1 MLFGNKE
8 NDHSQEILRLRS
20 ELERKNAQ
28 LKEVS
33 ARAEE
38 AEKHAHEH
46 SSGNQHMTD
55 LLSHLGMFSQSLA
68 HTQGSLADLAN
79 NMLDAQVR
87 AAEAGQI
94 SRESGGAIDGIA
106 VSLSQLAE
114 DSTQAAEKVGK
125 LDERAQQVGGI
136 LQLIKDIADQT
147 NLLALNAAIEAARAG
162 EAGRGFA
169 VVADEV
175 RKLAERTAN
184 ATSEIA
190 SLVHLIRTDSAASRD
205 EMGKLAERAAGSSQ
219 SGQQAADTMG
229 NLVGMFGKI
238 EKAAE
243 VRALRGFCEL
253 VKVDHLIY
261 KFRVYQ
267 VLLGISEDDESKFAS
282 HADCRLG
289 KWYNGEGKQRYGNLP
304 GYRDIE
310 APHQGVHNNALKA
323 IRAHAAGDGRAM
335 VEAVAEMEKAS
346 LSVLDALERMAASS
360 AAHQSEAEAAPAHS
374 H

>member
-106 VSLSQLAE
+106 VSLSQLA
-114 DSTQAAEKVGK
+114 
-125 LDERAQQVGGI
+125 
-136 LQLIKDIADQT
+136 
-147 NLLALNAAIEAARAG
+147 
-162 EAGRGFA
+162 
-169 VVADEV
+169 
-175 RKLAERTAN
+175 
-184 ATSEIA
+184 
-190 SLVHLIRTDSAASRD
+190 
-205 EMGKLAERAAGSSQ
+205 
-219 SGQQAADTMG
+219 
-229 NLVGMFGKI
+229 
-238 EKAAE
+238 
-243 VRALRGFCEL
+243 
-253 VKVDHLIY
+253 
-261 KFRVYQ
+261 
-267 VLLGISEDDESKFAS
+267 
-282 HADCRLG
+282 
-289 KWYNGEGKQRYGNLP
+289 
-304 GYRDIE
+304 
-310 APHQGVHNNALKA
+310 
-323 IRAHAAGDGRAM
+323 
-335 VEAVAEMEKAS
+335 
-346 LSVLDALERMAASS
+346 
-360 AAHQSEAEAAPAHS
+360 
-374 H
+374 

>member
-8 NDHSQEILRLRS
+8 NDHSQEILKLRS

-28 LKEVS
+28 LAE
-33 ARAEE
+33 ARAHAEA
-38 AEKHAHEH
+38 AEKHAHE
-46 SSGNQHMTD
+46 SGAGNQTMTD
-55 LLSHLGMFSQSLA
+55 LLANLSMFAQSLGG
-68 HTQGSLADLAN
+68 TQSSLSDLATS
-79 NMLDAQVR
+79 MLEAQVR
-87 AAEAGQI
+87 AAEAGQVC
-94 SRESGGAIDGIA
+94 RDSGSAIDGIA
-106 VSLSQLAE
+106 VDLTQLAE

-190 SLVHLIRTDSAASRD
+190 NLVHLIRTDSAASRD

-219 SGQQAADTMG
+219 NGQHAAETMG
-229 NLVGMFGKI
+229 GLVERFSSI
-238 EKAAE
+238 EKASE
-243 VRALRGFCEL
+243 TRALRGFCEL
-253 VKVDHLIY
+253 VKVDHLIF

-267 VLLGISEDDESKFAS
+267 ALLGLTDDDESKFAS
-282 HADCRLG
+282 HTECRLG
-289 KWYNGEGKQRYGNLP
+289 KWYNGEGKQRYGSLP

-310 APHQGVHNNALKA
+310 APHQIVHSNAHKA

>member
-1 MLFGNKE
+1 MLFGHKD
-8 NDHSQEILRLRS
+8 NDHSQEILKLRS

-28 LKEVS
+28 IKDAL

-46 SSGNQHMTD
+46 SAGNQGQTE
-55 LLSHLGMFSQSLA
+55 LLGHLAMFAQSLA
-68 HTQGSLADLAN
+68 GTQGSLAALAN
-79 NMLDAQVR
+79 NMKDAQTR

-94 SRESGGAIDGIA
+94 SRENGSAIDGIA
-106 VSLSQLAE
+106 VSLAQLAE
-114 DSTQAAEKVGK
+114 DSSSAATKVGK

-205 EMGKLAERAAGSSQ
+205 EMNKLAERASDSSH
-219 SGQQAADTMG
+219 SGQTAAESMG
-229 NLVGMFGKI
+229 SLVNMFTKI

-243 VRALRGFCEL
+243 VRALSGFCEL
-253 VKVDHLIY
+253 AKVDHLIY

-267 VLLGISEDDESKFAS
+267 VLLGITDEEESKFAA
-282 HADCRLG
+282 HTDCRLG
-289 KWYNGEGKQRYGNLP
+289 KWYSGEGKQNYGNLP

-310 APHQGVHNNALKA
+310 APHALVHNSALKA
-323 IRAHAAGDGRAM
+323 LRAHAAGDDRTM
-335 VEAVAEMEKAS
+335 NDAVAEMEKAS
-346 LSVLDALERMAASS
+346 IGVMDALARMAEAG
-360 AAHQSEAEAAPAHS
+360 AAQPAEAEAAPAAN
-374 H
+374 

>member
-1 MLFGNKE
+1 MLFGNKD
-8 NDHSQEILRLRS
+8 NDHSQEILKLRS

-28 LKEVS
+28 LAEAR

-38 AEKHAHEH
+38 AEKHAHEN
-46 SSGNQHMTD
+46 SAGSQNMTD
-55 LLSHLGMFSQSLA
+55 LLANLSLFSQSLTS
-68 HTQGSLADLAN
+68 TQSSLSDLATS
-79 NMLDAQVR
+79 MLEAQTR

-94 SRESGGAIDGIA
+94 CRDSGGAIDGIA
-106 VSLSQLAE
+106 VDLTQLAD
-114 DSTQAAEKVGK
+114 DSSHAAEKVGK

-190 SLVHLIRTDSAASRD
+190 SLVHLIRTDSGESRD
-205 EMGKLAERAAGSSQ
+205 QMAKLADRASGSSQ
-219 SGQQAADTMG
+219 NGQHAATTMRG
-229 NLVGMFGKI
+229 LVDRFSNI
-238 EKAAE
+238 EKASE
-243 VRALRGFCEL
+243 LRALRGFCEL
-253 VKVDHLIY
+253 VKVDHLIF

-267 VLLGISEDDESKFAS
+267 ALLGLTDDDESKFAS
-282 HADCRLG
+282 HSECRLG
-289 KWYNGEGKQRYGNLP
+289 KWYYAGEGKQRYSALP

-310 APHQGVHNNALKA
+310 APHQLVHGCAQKAL
-323 IRAHAAGDGRAM
+323 RAHAAGDGRAV
-335 VEAVAEMEKAS
+335 VEAVTEMEKAS
-346 LSVLDALERMAASS
+346 MGVLDALERMASS
-360 AAHQSEAEAAPAHS
+360 NAQQPAAESAPAH
-374 H
+374 

>member
-1 MLFGNKE
+1 MKIDRIVNIYFSPTGATAGVGRMFCARLGEKLCVPVEDVDITLPSGRRGSCRFGAEDLPVLAVPTYAGRVPNKLEPFLREMFRADGAPCCVLVTFGN
-8 NDHSQEILRLRS
+8 
-20 ELERKNAQ
+20 
-28 LKEVS
+28 
-33 ARAEE
+33 RAFE
-38 AEKHAHEH
+38 
-46 SSGNQHMTD
+46 S
-55 LLSHLGMFSQSLA
+55 SLA
-68 HTQGSLADLAN
+68 ELAN

-147 NLLALNAAIEAARAG
+147 NLLALNAAIDAARAG

-219 SGQQAADTMG
+219 NGQHAAETMG
-229 NLVGMFGKI
+229 GLVERFSSI
-238 EKAAE
+238 EKA
-243 VRALRGFCEL
+243 
-253 VKVDHLIY
+253 
-261 KFRVYQ
+261 
-267 VLLGISEDDESKFAS
+267 SET
-282 HADCRLG
+282 
-289 KWYNGEGKQRYGNLP
+289 
-304 GYRDIE
+304 
-310 APHQGVHNNALKA
+310 
-323 IRAHAAGDGRAM
+323 
-335 VEAVAEMEKAS
+335 
-346 LSVLDALERMAASS
+346 
-360 AAHQSEAEAAPAHS
+360 
-374 H
+374 

>member
-1 MLFGNKE
+1 MLFGHKD
-8 NDHSQEILRLRS
+8 NDHSQEILKLRS

-28 LKEVS
+28 IKDAL

-46 SSGNQHMTD
+46 SAGNQGQTE
-55 LLSHLGMFSQSLA
+55 LLGHLAMFAQSLA
-68 HTQGSLADLAN
+68 GTQGSLAALAN
-79 NMLDAQVR
+79 NMKDAQTR

-94 SRESGGAIDGIA
+94 SRENGGAIDGIA
-106 VSLSQLAE
+106 VSLAQLAE
-114 DSTQAAEKVGK
+114 DSSSAATKVGK

-147 NLLALNAAIEAARAG
+147 NLLALNAASEAARAG
-162 EAGRGFA
+162 AAGRGFA

-219 SGQQAADTMG
+219 SGQQAAETMG
-229 NLVGMFGKI
+229 SLVNMFAKI

-243 VRALRGFCEL
+243 VRALSGFCEL
-253 VKVDHLIY
+253 AKVDHLIY

-267 VLLGISEDDESKFAS
+267 VLLGITDEEESKFAA
-282 HADCRLG
+282 HTDCRLG
-289 KWYNGEGKQRYGNLP
+289 KWYSGEGKQYYGNLP

-310 APHQGVHNNALKA
+310 APHALVHNSALKA
-323 IRAHAAGDGRAM
+323 LRAHAAGDERAM
-335 VEAVAEMEKAS
+335 NDAVAEMEKAS
-346 LSVLDALERMAASS
+346 LGVMDALARLAESCAAQP
-360 AAHQSEAEAAPAHS
+360 AEAEAAPAAN
-374 H
+374 